1 MIVLTTT
8 IFTERPTENLNW
20 VIAILVISLL
30 VLVISKVLFS
40 NHFYAIGNLE
50 RFVDVNDNQQ
60 IFSLINQFIF
70 AILLGSLCVPYL
82 TQDYD
87 YIFYLP
93 ITKALIVALALVL
106 FFWLKFFFAS
116 LGAYAFKVAHNNTF
130 NFRVSSYYRFYSVM
144 VLWLTVLL
152 FYFSDLPKLPIFLVC
167 IAVLIVIRALQFV
180 YRTRN
185 QQEQI
190 STNWYYNILYLCA
203 LEILPL
209 LVLYKF
215 LTIW

>member
-8 IFTERPTENLNW
+8 IFTERPIENLDW
-20 VIAILVISLL
+20 VIGILVITML
-30 VLVISKVLFS
+30 VLVVSKLIFS

-50 RFVDVNDNQQ
+50 KFVDVNDNQQ

-70 AILLGSLCVPYL
+70 ALLLGSLCVPYL

-93 ITKALIVALALVL
+93 ITKAVIVAVILVL
-106 FFWLKFFFAS
+106 FFWLKFFFTS
-116 LGAYAFKVAHNNTF
+116 IGAYAFKASHNNTF
-130 NFRVSSYYRFYSVM
+130 NFRVSSYYRFYSVA
-144 VLWLTVLL
+144 VLWLSVLI
-152 FYFSDLPKLPIFLVC
+152 FYFSNLPKLPIFLGC
-167 IAVLIVIRALQFV
+167 IAVLIIVRAWQFV
-180 YRTRN
+180 YRSKN

-190 STNWYYNILYLCA
+190 SKNWYYNILYLCA

>member
-8 IFTERPTENLNW
+8 IFTERPVENLNW
-20 VIAILVISLL
+20 VIGVLVLTML
-30 VLVISKVLFS
+30 VLVISKLLFA

-50 RFVDVNDNQQ
+50 KFVDVNDNQQ
-60 IFSLINQFIF
+60 FFSLINQFLF

-93 ITKALIVALALVL
+93 VTKALIVALALIL
-106 FFWLKFFFAS
+106 FFWMKFLFTS
-116 LGAYAFKVAHNNTF
+116 LGAYAFKLTHNNTF
-130 NFRVSSYYRFYSVM
+130 NFRVSSYYRFYSVAI
-144 VLWLTVLL
+144 LWLSVLI
-152 FYFSDLPKLPIFLVC
+152 FYFSNLPKLPIFLVC
-167 IAVLIVIRALQFV
+167 IGSLITIRALQFV
-180 YRTRN
+180 YRTKN

-190 STNWYYNILYLCA
+190 SKNWYYNILYLCA

>member
-8 IFTERPTENLNW
+8 IFTERPVENLNW
-20 VIAILVISLL
+20 VIGVLVLTML
-30 VLVISKVLFS
+30 VLVISKLLFT

-50 RFVDVNDNQQ
+50 QFVDVNDNQQ
-60 IFSLINQFIF
+60 IFSLINQFLF

-93 ITKALIVALALVL
+93 ITKALMVGLTLIL

-116 LGAYAFKVAHNNTF
+116 LGAYAFKVTHNNTF
-130 NFRVSSYYRFYSVM
+130 NFRVSSYYRFYSVA
-144 VLWLTVLL
+144 VLWLSVLI
-152 FYFSDLPKLPIFLVC
+152 FYFSNLPKLSIFLIC
-167 IAVLIVIRALQFV
+167 IGILIIIRAWQFV
-180 YRTRN
+180 YRTKN

-190 STNWYYNILYLCA
+190 SKNWYYNILYLCA